1 MAIRKSEFQELF
13 FSKDIKN
20 TMKLC
25 ENALKAG
32 GFKNIKKNNI
42 INQLN
47 GEIKKIT
54 LVGEIKITLL
64 PQDQGTKLSIDCMAN
79 VDNIYALFKSPGRA
93 ILEKFT
99 ENLK

>member
-1 MAIRKSEFQELF
+1 M
-13 FSKDIKN
+13 
-20 TMKLC
+20 
-25 ENALKAG
+25 
-32 GFKNIKKNNI
+32 
-42 INQLN
+42 
-47 GEIKKIT
+47 T
-54 LVGEIKITLL
+54 LVGEIKITLF